1 MIAPPRWLIL
11 IGFWFP
17 FAFTTYAAFA
27 PHGVPLPVEVS
38 DVYLHASA
46 FTYLTAALW
55 LAHHDGERW
64 WKPAL
69 WMLAYGVAIEVIQ
82 SFEPT
87 RDAEVKDLVVD
98 AFGIAL
104 GVLSYRIVV
113 SKLVV
118 VRRVQWNEKS
128 HSEGMS

>member
-27 PHGVPLPVEVS
+27 PHGVPLPIEVS
-38 DVYLHASA
+38 DVFLHASA

-55 LAHHDGERW
+55 LAHHDGDRW

-69 WMLAYGVAIEVIQ
+69 AMMAYGIAIEVIQ

-87 RDAEVKDLVVD
+87 RDAEVKDLIVD
-98 AFGIAL
+98 AFGIGL
-104 GVLSYRIVV
+104 GVALYRGVV
-113 SKLVV
+113 SKLVS
-118 VRRVQWNEKS
+118 VRRVQ
-128 HSEGMS
+128 